1 MEPDHAEEIA
11 QLDHVEE
18 VEAEVFDGDLMIS
31 SASFEID
38 MSGIQADIAELT
50 AAIDEALTVY
60 GDMLVEPADIEAMDY
75 SEARRRERA
84 VSAAIREADEL
95 RRQLNRDYRLPL
107 DAAKVR
113 YDELMGPVIQLHAA
127 YKSRRMWLDDQVK
140 EQKKQA
146 IAALYEAIAPRY
158 ALAGGGAERRD
169 ELDNVPELSGSPA
182 QAGFL
187 QSVQPYQP
195 DHYAQGGQP
204 EQYEPLVP
212 FERIFGMFGGKWL
225 NKSAGL
231 DAIER
236 ELGGIVRAIAEGERR
251 LSDAAPRHATEAW
264 AVFWRTLDADAAL
277 ARDRELCALEERQ
290 ALLEQA
296 RAREQA
302 LREQAAATRATAEQG
317 DGAPAL
323 TEQGNE
329 APGALDGSGGAPAVG
344 NQGVGSADSS
354 DHPIGVDAPVRKPR
368 IMIIDGAT
376 DDECRQIAAL
386 CKSLGITGTFK
397 GPHFHE
403 SVMALQ
409 EQGR

>member
-1 MEPDHAEEIA
+1 MEPGHAEEIA
-11 QLDHVEE
+11 QLGHVEE
-18 VEAEVFDGDLMIS
+18 VEAEVLDGDLMIS

-158 ALAGGGAERRD
+158 ALAGGEEAE
-169 ELDNVPELSGSPA
+169 S
-182 QAGFL
+182 
-187 QSVQPYQP
+187 
-195 DHYAQGGQP
+195 
-204 EQYEPLVP
+204 LVP

-290 ALLEQA
+290 VLLEQA

-302 LREQAAATRATAEQG
+302 LREQAAATPAVAEQG

-323 TEQGNE
+323 AEQGDE

-344 NQGVGSADSS
+344 NQGVESADSS